1 MNQVFILALVISI
14 IFIISKF
21 IEYKFIDKDEKN
33 IKYIIR
39 DALIVYISVC
49 LGYYI
54 LEQLPYNEIIK
65 PPQVSVFT
73 DPPNF

>member
-1 MNQVFILALVISI
+1 MKQVFILALVISI

-21 IEYKFIDKDEKN
+21 IEYKFIENEQKN

-49 LGYYI
+49 GGSYI
-54 LEQLPYNEIIK
+54 LEQLPFNEIVK
-65 PPQVSVFT
+65 PAVSVFT

>member
-1 MNQVFILALVISI
+1 MKQVFILALVISI

-21 IEYKFIDKDEKN
+21 IEYKFIDKEQKN
-33 IKYIIR
+33 VKFIIR

-49 LGYYI
+49 IGYYI
-54 LEQLPYNEIIK
+54 LEQLPYNDIVK
-65 PPQVSVFT
+65 PTVTVFT

>member
-1 MNQVFILALVISI
+1 MKQVFILALVISI

-21 IEYKFIDKDEKN
+21 IEYKFIEKEQQN

-49 LGYYI
+49 IGYYI
-54 LEQLPYNEIIK
+54 LEQLP
-65 PPQVSVFT
+65 
-73 DPPNF
+73 